1 MPDPQPSSTPAG
13 GQPSTSFREVLPK
26 RGLLFAE
33 AQPQT
38 VLCKPKLLPLKSV
51 TLQRLE
57 SMQEEAKAKAKEQMR
72 EKMEEEAAE
81 EARAK
86 DANVVSESVSFE

>member
-1 MPDPQPSSTPAG
+1 MPSDG
-13 GQPSTSFREVLPK
+13 GAQQRVGEHFREVLPK

-51 TLQRLE
+51 TLQKLE
-57 SMQEEAKAKAKEQMR
+57 DMQSEAKEKAKEQMR
-72 EKMEEEAAE
+72 EKVEEEARE
-81 EARAK
+81 EARAR
-86 DANVVSESVSFE
+86 DPNNVVSESVSFE